1 MQLDAILKD
10 AKLDYWN
17 YSELDSFCTTLLSM
31 KIHIHTRNADL
42 AEDFRTITEEKLN
55 SMERFNIV
63 IERVEVEI
71 LHEANPRQ
79 GKNSH
84 RVILTSHGS
93 GPLIRAEAAEFNDVA
108 AFDMAIKAFALQIRK
123 IHERTNDFDRDT
135 LRKRKDVV

>member
-1 MQLDAILKD
+1 
-10 AKLDYWN
+10 
-17 YSELDSFCTTLLSM
+17 M

-42 AEDFRTITEEKLN
+42 AEDFRTIAEEKLN
-55 SMERFNIV
+55 SMERFSV
-63 IERVEVEI
+63 TLDRVEVEI

-108 AFDMAIKAFALQIRK
+108 AFDTAIKAFALQIRK
-123 IHERTNDFDRDT
+123 IHERSNDFDRDT
-135 LRKRKDVV
+135 LRKRKNII